1 MDAVNEHQDAAF
13 YFQDFEGKDIEFI
26 GKTAVQAFDT
36 RSRFFHFEFFR
47 LDEDKEGLG
56 KKGDLIGLEVNM
68 RAPGGCIIDMINY
81 AYDVDVFT
89 IWADMLVHNKCFY
102 DINRKY
108 LVGYTSRRNNIDYLH
123 SMDEVYEK
131 YGDKIVANMDIPKIF
146 ADAMGDNVLLF
157 RTKSKDEIFEIVDFI
172 LKHRNEV
179 NWVDK
184 YMAL

>member
-1 MDAVNEHQDAAF
+1 
-13 YFQDFEGKDIEFI
+13 
-26 GKTAVQAFDT
+26 
-36 RSRFFHFEFFR
+36 
-47 LDEDKEGLG
+47 
-56 KKGDLIGLEVNM
+56 
-68 RAPGGCIIDMINY
+68 
-81 AYDVDVFT
+81 
-89 IWADMLVHNKCFY
+89 
-102 DINRKY
+102 
-108 LVGYTSRRNNIDYLH
+108 
-123 SMDEVYEK
+123 MDEVYEK